1 MSEHDDATTEFEEVR
16 ERAIETLE
24 RDDLRSV
31 YVGVLDETE
40 ENEFFFGNETEDP
53 HALQR
58 TAATQL
64 GMLCR
69 VLADQSDLTVE
80 QVAEL
85 AAERAAELGVE
96 R

>member
-1 MSEHDDATTEFEEVR
+1 MSESPTTEFEEVR
-16 ERAIETLE
+16 EQAIEALE
-24 RDDLRSV
+24 REDLRSV
-31 YVGVLDETE
+31 YVGILDASE

-53 HALQR
+53 QALQR

-80 QVAEL
+80 QVANL
-85 AAERAAELGVE
+85 AAERANELGVE

>member
-1 MSEHDDATTEFEEVR
+1 MSDSPTTEFEEVR
-16 ERAIETLE
+16 EQAIEALE
-24 RDDLRSV
+24 REDLRSI
-31 YVGVLDETE
+31 YVGILDESE

-80 QVAEL
+80 QVANL
-85 AAERAAELGVE
+85 AAERANELGVQ